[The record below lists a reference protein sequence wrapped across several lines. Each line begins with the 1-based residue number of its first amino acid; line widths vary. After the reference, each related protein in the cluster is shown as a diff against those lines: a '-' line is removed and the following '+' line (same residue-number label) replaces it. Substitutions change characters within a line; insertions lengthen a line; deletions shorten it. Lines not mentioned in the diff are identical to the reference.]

1 MDDFPLSLAC
11 VNINQ
16 REPKVEMVVETNGP
30 ALIGEWFKIK
40 VNLKNNEDSEVKKV
54 SVVASLEE
62 ANDPIIADTTKLT
75 LDYKYESF
83 VHAFYSFCLTC
94 NSYYV

>member
-83 VHAFYSFCLTC
+83 LSLLSVYLI
-94 NSYYV
+94 